1 MICDDAHVCVSLPL
15 GEVVQADKAA
25 GAHLGVDLAHQA
37 QCPDAGRGADLDVLH
52 GQSLGSPAGC
62 LPQCLVTDPLL
73 YIIGV
78 ATVGMRHLQRLG
90 ENLLLAIL
98 IRTYHM
104 AGFQ

>member
-1 MICDDAHVCVSLPL
+1 
-15 GEVVQADKAA
+15 
-25 GAHLGVDLAHQA
+25 
-37 QCPDAGRGADLDVLH
+37 
-52 GQSLGSPAGC
+52 
-62 LPQCLVTDPLL
+62 
-73 YIIGV
+73 V